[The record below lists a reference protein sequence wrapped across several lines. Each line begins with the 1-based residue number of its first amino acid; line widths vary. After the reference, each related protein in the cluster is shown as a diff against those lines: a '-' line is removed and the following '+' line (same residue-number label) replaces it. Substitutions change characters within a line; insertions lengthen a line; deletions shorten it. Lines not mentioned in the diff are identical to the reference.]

1 MIKKQ
6 LFRGFKQVTADRT
19 LTVAITVLLLVTL
32 AYIIYVALAISPSE
46 LQVVSRYTAY
56 GITNFYRDQWYY
68 LFVFIGFGLLTL
80 VLNTILAVKLLRVKG
95 RMFAVAFVWLSVLIM
110 IIAFQVARSILKLA
124 ALS

>member
-6 LFRGFKQVTADRT
+6 LFRGFKQIIADRS
-19 LTVAITVLLLVTL
+19 LTVAIAALLLVTL
-32 AYIIYVALAISPSE
+32 AYVIYVSLAISPSE

-68 LFVFIGFGLLTL
+68 LFVFVGFGLLTL
-80 VLNTILAVKLLRVKG
+80 VLNTILSVKLLRIKG
-95 RMFAVAFVWLSVLIM
+95 RMYAISFAWMSVLIM
-110 IIAFQVARSILKLA
+110 IIAFLAARSILKLA